1 MDRKWVLVFLVSAS
15 LIFAYVIADQ
25 WITLKEFPEI
35 VLNYYKYKNSVTA
48 TFENSLDKFIG
59 QCIFYLLGISILIS
73 AIATYFIRKE
83 LTRTMLRCCV
93 LYFLVFVALEL
104 PLYGWD
110 IGWKTV
116 QGHSFW
122 KGFHFH

>member
-1 MDRKWVLVFLVSAS
+1 MGRKWVLVFLVSAS
-15 LIFAYVIADQ
+15 LIFAYVIAEQ

-35 VLNYYKYKNSVTA
+35 VLNYSKYKNSVTA

-59 QCIFYLLGISILIS
+59 QCTFYLLGISILIS
-73 AIATYFIRKE
+73 AITTYFRRKE
-83 LTRTMLRCCV
+83 LNRTMLRFYV

-110 IGWKTV
+110 IGWETV